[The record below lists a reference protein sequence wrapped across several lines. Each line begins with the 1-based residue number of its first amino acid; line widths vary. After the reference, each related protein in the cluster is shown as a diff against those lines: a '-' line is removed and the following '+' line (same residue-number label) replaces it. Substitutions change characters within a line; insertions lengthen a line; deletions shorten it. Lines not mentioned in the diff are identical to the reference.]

1 MIANKLKRGDEVRV
15 IAPSRNLTE
24 VRQDVH
30 HHAVDFWAREGF
42 NLTFSQ
48 NSREV
53 GKFHSSNISSRVEDI
68 HEAFLNPNVKMII
81 TCLGGFNANQLLRY
95 LDYDL
100 IAKHPK
106 ILCGFSDITAL
117 HNAIYAKTGL
127 ITYHGPHYGT
137 FTFDREAEYT
147 RKAFFDCV
155 MNENSIVTT
164 PSEAAVKYHAIQ
176 EGTCEGTIIGG
187 NLCTLNLLQGT
198 PSVIRGIITYIWV
211 VVPMK
216 GYSAIAGSVALF
228 IMMLPLIVRS
238 TEETMKILP
247 ASLKEAGLALG
258 GNNARVILKVQ
269 LPAAFGGI
277 FTGVLLAVSR
287 VIGETAPLMFTALG
301 CSMIRFSIDKP
312 ISAVPLLIWEFFNDP
327 NLQSLIWGASLFL
340 LLFVLFLNL
349 TAKKIANKWNS

>member
-1 MIANKLKRGDEVRV
+1 MQKKKLSQRLFIDRLVKGVVCVLAALTAVPLIAIIGEVLWKGYDQLSWSFFTEPTPTAYKVMMATAAGEPIPGGIANGIVGTVIMLGMAVV
-15 IAPSRNLTE
+15 IAVPI
-24 VRQDVH
+24 
-30 HHAVDFWAREGF
+30 G
-42 NLTFSQ
+42 
-48 NSREV
+48 
-53 GKFHSSNISSRVEDI
+53 
-68 HEAFLNPNVKMII
+68 
-81 TCLGGFNANQLLRY
+81 
-95 LDYDL
+95 
-100 IAKHPK
+100 
-106 ILCGFSDITAL
+106 ILCGVYLAEHGKSRF
-117 HNAIYAKTGL
+117 AKTVSYL
-127 ITYHGPHYGT
+127 T
-137 FTFDREAEYT
+137 D
-147 RKAFFDCV
+147 
-155 MNENSIVTT
+155 
-164 PSEAAVKYHAIQ
+164 
-176 EGTCEGTIIGG
+176 
-187 NLCTLNLLQGT
+187 LLQGT
-198 PSVIRGIITYIWV
+198 PSVIIGIITYIWV

>member
-1 MIANKLKRGDEVRV
+1 MQKKKLSQRLFIDRLVKGVVCVLAALTAVPLIAIIGEVLWKGYNQLSWSFFTEPTPTAYKVMMATAAGEPIPGGIANGIVGTVIMLGMAVV
-15 IAPSRNLTE
+15 IAVPI
-24 VRQDVH
+24 
-30 HHAVDFWAREGF
+30 G
-42 NLTFSQ
+42 
-48 NSREV
+48 
-53 GKFHSSNISSRVEDI
+53 
-68 HEAFLNPNVKMII
+68 
-81 TCLGGFNANQLLRY
+81 
-95 LDYDL
+95 
-100 IAKHPK
+100 
-106 ILCGFSDITAL
+106 ILCGVYLAE
-117 HNAIYAKTGL
+117 
-127 ITYHGPHYGT
+127 HGKSRFANTVSYLT
-137 FTFDREAEYT
+137 D
-147 RKAFFDCV
+147 
-155 MNENSIVTT
+155 
-164 PSEAAVKYHAIQ
+164 
-176 EGTCEGTIIGG
+176 
-187 NLCTLNLLQGT
+187 LLQGT
-198 PSVIRGIITYIWV
+198 PSVIIGIITYIWV

-349 TAKKIANKWNS
+349 IAKKIANKWNS